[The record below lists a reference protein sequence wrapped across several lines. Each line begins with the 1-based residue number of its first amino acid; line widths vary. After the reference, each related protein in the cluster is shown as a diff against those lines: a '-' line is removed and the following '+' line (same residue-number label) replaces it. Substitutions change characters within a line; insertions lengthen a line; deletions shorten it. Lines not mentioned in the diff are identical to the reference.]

1 MNHPSE
7 WTRYYDAPK
16 GTYRYKHKGTGVV
29 RDTLMNIGK
38 RFKKKATR
46 QALKKAVNE
55 ASKQMLKKAAEKATE
70 KAAEKAADKIQAVL
84 RSGVSATQLL
94 PTVGVPHTPKV
105 KPQGKKTPQRGKK
118 TALSTESRQKLKKML
133 TSGVPAT
140 QLLSGTSKLSGDSR
154 KKLQQILK
162 LGRAAK
168 LKVNQY
174 LAEN

>member
-29 RDTLMNIGK
+29 RDTLMAIGR

-55 ASKQMLKKAAEKATE
+55 ASKQILKKAAEKAVE
-70 KAAEKAADKIQAVL
+70 KAEEKGAEKIQTVL
-84 RSGVSATQLL
+84 WGT
-94 PTVGVPHTPKV
+94 
-105 KPQGKKTPQRGKK
+105 KPQSKTPQR
-118 TALSTESRQKLKKML
+118 ALSTESKQKLKKMM
-133 TSGVPAT
+133 SGVPKT
-140 QLLSGTSKLSGDSR
+140 KLSGDSR
-154 KKLQQILK
+154 KNLNQILN
-162 LGRAAK
+162 LGQAAK

>member
-7 WTRYYDAPK
+7 WARYYDAPK

-46 QALKKAVNE
+46 QTLKKAVNE
-55 ASKQMLKKAAEKATE
+55 ASKQVLKKAAEKAE
-70 KAAEKAADKIQAVL
+70 EKAADKIQAVL
-84 RSGVSATQLL
+84 RSGVSNSVAD
-94 PTVGVPHTPKV
+94 PRPK
-105 KPQGKKTPQRGKK
+105 GKRGS
-118 TALSTESRQKLKKML
+118 TLSTESRQKLKKML
-133 TSGVPAT
+133 SGVSAT
-140 QLLSGTSKLSGDSR
+140 QLSGDSR
-154 KKLQQILK
+154 KKLNQILNA
-162 LGRAAK
+162 GRAAK

>member
-7 WTRYYDAPK
+7 WARYYDAPK

-46 QALKKAVNE
+46 QTLKKAVNE
-55 ASKQMLKKAAEKATE
+55 ASKQMLKKAAEKAE
-70 KAAEKAADKIQAVL
+70 EKAADKIQAVL
-84 RSGVSATQLL
+84 RSGVSATKLL
-94 PTVGVPHTPKV
+94 PTVATHTPRVKPKGKTVGVP
-105 KPQGKKTPQRGKK
+105 
-118 TALSTESRQKLKKML
+118 LSGDSKQKLKKMM
-133 TSGVPAT
+133 SGVVPKT
-140 QLLSGTSKLSGDSR
+140 KLSGDSR
-154 KKLQQILK
+154 KKLNQIL
-162 LGRAAK
+162 AAK

>member
-7 WTRYYDAPK
+7 WARYYDAPK

-38 RFKKKATR
+38 RFKKKVTR
-46 QALKKAVNE
+46 QTLKKAVNE
-55 ASKQMLKKAAEKATE
+55 ASKQMLKKAAEKAE
-70 KAAEKAADKIQAVL
+70 EKAADKIQAVL
-84 RSGVSATQLL
+84 RRGISNSVATRT
-94 PTVGVPHTPKV
+94 PTVEVPHA
-105 KPQGKKTPQRGKK
+105 PQR
-118 TALSTESRQKLKKML
+118 ALSTESRQKLKKML
-133 TSGVPAT
+133 SGVSAT
-140 QLLSGTSKLSGDSR
+140 QLSGDSR
-154 KKLQQILK
+154 KKLNQILN

>member
-29 RDTLMNIGK
+29 RDTLMAIGR
-38 RFKKKATR
+38 RFKKQATKEKAR
-46 QALKKAVNE
+46 QALKRAVNE

-70 KAAEKAADKIQAVL
+70 KAPEKGAEKIQAVL
-84 RSGVSATQLL
+84 RGS
-94 PTVGVPHTPKV
+94 
-105 KPQGKKTPQRGKK
+105 KKTP
-118 TALSTESRQKLKKML
+118 LSTESRQKLKKMM
-133 TSGVPAT
+133 TSRVKPQGI
-140 QLLSGTSKLSGDSR
+140 SKLSGDSR
-154 KKLQQILK
+154 KKLNQILNP
-162 LGRAAK
+162 GRVAK

>member
-29 RDTLMNIGK
+29 RDTLMAIGR
-38 RFKKKATR
+38 RFKKQATR

-55 ASKQMLKKAAEKATE
+55 ASKQMLKKAAEKAVE
-70 KAAEKAADKIQAVL
+70 KAEEKGAEKIQTVL
-84 RSGVSATQLL
+84 WGTTPQSK
-94 PTVGVPHTPKV
+94 PHTPRVSHTPSV
-105 KPQGKKTPQRGKK
+105 KPKGKTPQR
-118 TALSTESRQKLKKML
+118 ALSTESKQKLKKMM
-133 TSGVPAT
+133 SGVVPKT
-140 QLLSGTSKLSGDSR
+140 KLSGDSR
-154 KKLQQILK
+154 KKLNQILNA
-162 LGRAAK
+162 GRVAK

>member
-7 WTRYYDAPK
+7 WTRYYDAPQ

-29 RDTLMNIGK
+29 RDTLMAIGK
-38 RFKKKATR
+38 RFKKQATKEKAR
-46 QALKKAVNE
+46 QTLKKAVNE

-70 KAAEKAADKIQAVL
+70 KATEKGAEKIQAVL
-84 RSGVSATQLL
+84 RGS
-94 PTVGVPHTPKV
+94 
-105 KPQGKKTPQRGKK
+105 KKTP
-118 TALSTESRQKLKKML
+118 LSTESRQKLKKMM
-133 TSGVPAT
+133 TKS
-140 QLLSGTSKLSGDSR
+140 SKLSGDSR
-154 KKLQQILK
+154 KKLNQILN

>member
-7 WTRYYDAPK
+7 WARYYDAPK

-46 QALKKAVNE
+46 QTLKKAVNE
-55 ASKQMLKKAAEKATE
+55 ASKQMLKKATE
-70 KAAEKAADKIQAVL
+70 KAAEKGAEKIQAVL
-84 RSGVSATQLL
+84 RSGVSATKLQ
-94 PTVGVPHTPKV
+94 PT
-105 KPQGKKTPQRGKK
+105 PQGKKTPQRGSKK
-118 TALSTESRQKLKKML
+118 TTSLSTESRQKLKKML
-133 TSGVPAT
+133 SGVSAT
-140 QLLSGTSKLSGDSR
+140 QLSGDSR
-154 KKLQQILK
+154 KKLNQILNA
-162 LGRAAK
+162 GRAAK

>member
-46 QALKKAVNE
+46 QTLKKAVNE
-55 ASKQMLKKAAEKATE
+55 ASKQILKKAAEKAE
-70 KAAEKAADKIQAVL
+70 EKAADKIQAVL
-84 RSGVSATQLL
+84 RSGVSATKSLGNKVAN

-105 KPQGKKTPQRGKK
+105 KPQGKKTPQRGS
-118 TALSTESRQKLKKML
+118 TLSTESRQKLKKML
-133 TSGVPAT
+133 SGVSAT
-140 QLLSGTSKLSGDSR
+140 QLSGDSR
-154 KKLQQILK
+154 KKLNQILN

>member
-29 RDTLMNIGK
+29 RDTLMAIGR
-38 RFKKKATR
+38 RFKKHATR

-70 KAAEKAADKIQAVL
+70 KAAEKGAEKIQAVL
-84 RSGVSATQLL
+84 WSGVN
-94 PTVGVPHTPKV
+94 PTPK
-105 KPQGKKTPQRGKK
+105 GKKTTP
-118 TALSTESRQKLKKML
+118 LSTESRQKLKKML
-133 TSGVPAT
+133 SSGVKPHT
-140 QLLSGTSKLSGDSR
+140 PGTSKLSGDSR
-154 KKLQQILK
+154 KKLNQILN
-162 LGRAAK
+162 LGQAAK